1 MIYIYCGTDRVTINE
16 KIELLLNM
24 QNLRS
29 VSFNSVEG
37 ICTHIYQNA
46 LISQN
51 LALIARYDDA
61 FLKADES
68 WQSFV
73 DNCNN
78 QTVILVYETLDKRST
93 FYKFFQ
99 RCIIEFNEEDD
110 KIVFQYANAFCLHN
124 RVETVKIA
132 ECIPESE
139 VIFALS
145 VTYNKL
151 RKILQIQTTPK
162 GVKIQANTGINYYE
176 QQSLKKYIGV
186 FNTENLIYLL
196 RLISGCIE
204 RIKTGQFDN
213 YEALWYNT
221 INGG

>member
-78 QTVILVYETLDKRST
+78 QTVILVYEALDKRST

-99 RCIIEFNEEDD
+99 RYII
-110 KIVFQYANAFCLHN
+110 
-124 RVETVKIA
+124 
-132 ECIPESE
+132 
-139 VIFALS
+139 
-145 VTYNKL
+145 
-151 RKILQIQTTPK
+151 
-162 GVKIQANTGINYYE
+162 
-176 QQSLKKYIGV
+176 
-186 FNTENLIYLL
+186 
-196 RLISGCIE
+196 
-204 RIKTGQFDN
+204 
-213 YEALWYNT
+213 
-221 INGG
+221 